1 MESSTQA
8 QLLRHCLQNATH
20 DTGAHPL
27 LKTAMASLVGRI
39 SVWKIGA
46 RCARAQD
53 VEYARQAP
61 HAGRATDGSGH
72 PCAVVVRGSTN
83 PGVPTER
90 HSDRGAEKT

>member
-53 VEYARQAP
+53 VEYAVKHLTPAAPRTAAAILAPLWFGDQRIQAC
-61 HAGRATDGSGH
+61 H
-72 PCAVVVRGSTN
+72 
-83 PGVPTER
+83 
-90 HSDRGAEKT
+90 